1 MDNKYAELTTMK
13 TYLAGK
19 SVDQTTNWL
28 AIAIAVGVGLLVVGG
43 VVFFIVRR
51 KRRG

>member
-13 TYLAGK
+13 TYLSAK
-19 SVDQTTNWL
+19 SLDQTTNWV
-28 AIAIAVGVGLLVVGG
+28 AIAIAVGVGLLLVGG
-43 VVFFIVRR
+43 IVFFVVHR